1 MEGVAK
7 EEDFEFLDFE
17 LSEAAG
23 NQDTEDEEEEKK
35 ASETWEEKQKRLNP
49 HGLGFVDDPDDDD
62 DDPDNRESLQAHSYD
77 RTFIVSGPV
86 VKVYKSAEEQEARGK
101 VALSYE
107 MALPKLRNQ
116 DGFVIRPSNVMLH
129 DQESRLVFTDENDTS

>member
-62 DDPDNRESLQAHSYD
+62 DDPDNRESL
-77 RTFIVSGPV
+77 
-86 VKVYKSAEEQEARGK
+86 
-101 VALSYE
+101 
-107 MALPKLRNQ
+107 
-116 DGFVIRPSNVMLH
+116 
-129 DQESRLVFTDENDTS
+129 